1 MAFIKICA
9 FLAAITAFAP
19 SIFACEYSV
28 PNPNRSNTN
37 VEADFLNA
45 VDSDAKMS
53 FLKDCFAI
61 APDPN
66 LQHKKILSNTPLL
79 HLAINRIEKR
89 GNTEVVDWLLDKG
102 ADVNLADDDGY
113 TPLMLAAQYGHADVV
128 KRLLKKGANAKAR
141 TKTGHT
147 ALTLVWGTD
156 GKVVPMLIKAGADP
170 NARNNDGE
178 TPLLV
183 AAHHNTTG
191 AIREL
196 LKAKANPN
204 LADNS
209 GVTPLMEAARKGNL
223 ASVRLLIAAKAD
235 KSAKDKAGKT
245 ALDYAR
251 TKKDARI
258 IRLLE

>member
-1 MAFIKICA
+1 MLLAKIA
-9 FLAAITAFAP
+9 SGIVFLALTPALF
-19 SIFACEYSV
+19 SCEYNIA
-28 PNPNRSNTN
+28 NPSRTNTN

-45 VDSDAKMS
+45 VDSDARIA
-53 FLKDCFAI
+53 FLKNCFAI
-61 APDPN
+61 LPDPN
-66 LQHKKILSNTPLL
+66 LRHKKILSNTPLL

-113 TPLMLAAQYGHADVV
+113 TPLMLAAQYGHAAVV

-141 TKTGHT
+141 TRTGHT

-178 TPLLV
+178 SPLLV
-183 AAHHNTTG
+183 AAHHDSTD
-191 AIREL
+191 AISEL
-196 LKAKANPN
+196 LKAKANPD
-204 LADNS
+204 LADKD
-209 GVTPLMEAARKGNL
+209 GVTPLMEAARRGNV
-223 ASVRLLIAAKAD
+223 ASVKLLLAAKAD
-235 KSAKDKAGKT
+235 KTASDKSGKT

-251 TKKDARI
+251 AKKKQAVVQ
-258 IRLLE
+258 LLE

>member
-1 MAFIKICA
+1 MIHAKMSMAFY
-9 FLAAITAFAP
+9 LLVAATP
-19 SIFACEYSV
+19 SVFACEYSV
-28 PNPNRSNTN
+28 PNPNRRNTN

-45 VDSDAKMS
+45 VDSDARLT

-61 APDPN
+61 LPDPN
-66 LQHKKILSNTPLL
+66 LRHKKILSNTPLL

-113 TPLMLAAQYGHADVV
+113 TPLMLAAQYDHVAVV
-128 KRLLKKGANAKAR
+128 KRLLKKGANPKAR
-141 TKTGHT
+141 TNTGHT

-156 GKVVPMLIKAGADP
+156 GKVVPLLIKAGADP

-178 TPLLV
+178 SPLLV
-183 AAHHNTTG
+183 AAHHDSTG
-191 AIREL
+191 PMREL

-209 GVTPLMEAARKGNL
+209 GITPLMEAARKGNL
-223 ASVRLLIAAKAD
+223 ASVKLLLTAKAD
-235 KSAKDKAGKT
+235 KLAKDSAGKT

-251 TKKDARI
+251 AKKKAAI
-258 IRLLE
+258 IQLLE